1 MFICNY
7 VHDIPRAHTLYC
19 RSNESQQVLPCR
31 SSKGSVLQ
39 HTQFSA
45 QHAVVHSA
53 LVNVSERTCGCVHVC
68 VCVRVCVCVCVWVCV
83 CVHIYICSQFLSW
96 LLWPKWENMLLP
108 PQHRERE
115 RETDFL
121 SVTETPFKLQGESL
135 LWDLVM
141 VQVSF
146 YINQFT

>member
-53 LVNVSERTCGCVHVC
+53 LVNLNEHTC
-68 VCVRVCVCVCVWVCV
+68 VCACVRACACA

>member
-7 VHDIPRAHTLYC
+7 VHDIPRAHALYC
-19 RSNESQQVLPCR
+19 RSNESQQVLPCH

-39 HTQFSA
+39 HTQLST

-53 LVNVSERTCGCVHVC
+53 LVNLSERTCVC
-68 VCVRVCVCVCVWVCV
+68 VSACVCV
-83 CVHIYICSQFLSW
+83 CVHIYMCSQFLSW

-108 PQHRERE
+108 PQHRKRE
-115 RETDFL
+115 RETDVL